1 MNDFEGINTGKWC
14 VQETLASWEAEC
26 PVCGYCLPVAVNFD
40 IKSFKTQVHGLEDF
54 CPSCGEPM
62 FKNEATYREEPRLFT
77 KEAPFVVGCVE
88 PTSKSLVIN
97 CEKIVLEQKSL
108 GITADISENIDNI
121 DTVEINGA
129 KFVREVK

>member
-1 MNDFEGINTGKWC
+1 MNDFGGVNTGKWW
-14 VQETLASWEAEC
+14 VKEIAGLHEAEC
-26 PVCGYCLPVAVNFD
+26 SVCGYCRPIAVSFD
-40 IKSFKTQVHGLEDF
+40 IETLKTKIHGLEAH
-54 CPSCGEPM
+54 CPRCNEDM
-62 FKNEATYREEPRLFT
+62 FSDKTKLFT
-77 KEAPFVVGCVE
+77 KEAGFAIGQAE

-108 GITADISENIDNI
+108 GITVDISENIDNI